1 LVLEVMCL
9 DVFVGSRTGVGWLVV
24 GFEKWRSSEETMFSS
39 SLSKAFCCLGERVGC
54 TLRRQSFPLAFLG
67 LKLSPSFLSNNRRE
81 VNEERCE
88 EKCYQAAGAK
98 KESTYGFELVM

>member
-1 LVLEVMCL
+1 MCL

-39 SLSKAFCCLGERVGC
+39 SLSKALCCLGERVGC
-54 TLRRQSFPLAFLG
+54 ILRRQSFPLAFLG

-81 VNEERCE
+81 VNEEEKCE
-88 EKCYQAAGAK
+88 EKILSSCRC
-98 KESTYGFELVM
+98 KERINLRF